1 MGYKG
6 VFIAR
11 TCFPDDQA
19 CAQTQSCDSIN
30 FHTAKVS
37 FEIKFGNFRVTFISR
52 IFDFLIISETLNSR
66 TGTHTYGCV
75 YVHRVVA
82 LVGIISTLRLSICL
96 VDLPNLNKLMS
107 RCRVK
112 MTQIDILSF

>member
-1 MGYKG
+1 MTVQVGLCQTCSETTLLVFPRDGSIVIVQCFGVDFYLNWLNLLY
-6 VFIAR
+6 VFICER
-11 TCFPDDQA
+11 
-19 CAQTQSCDSIN
+19 
-30 FHTAKVS
+30 
-37 FEIKFGNFRVTFISR
+37 R
-52 IFDFLIISETLNSR
+52 SEN
-66 TGTHTYGCV
+66 YGSV

-96 VDLPNLNKLMS
+96 VVLPNLDKLMS

>member
-1 MGYKG
+1 MQRA
-6 VFIAR
+6 IASAER
-11 TCFPDDQA
+11 LLICTVRSPDLD
-19 CAQTQSCDSIN
+19 
-30 FHTAKVS
+30 
-37 FEIKFGNFRVTFISR
+37 
-52 IFDFLIISETLNSR
+52 NS
-66 TGTHTYGCV
+66 GLVQIYGSV

-96 VDLPNLNKLMS
+96 VDLPNLDKFMS

>member
-1 MGYKG
+1 MNG
-6 VFIAR
+6 
-11 TCFPDDQA
+11 
-19 CAQTQSCDSIN
+19 
-30 FHTAKVS
+30 
-37 FEIKFGNFRVTFISR
+37 
-52 IFDFLIISETLNSR
+52 LNGS
-66 TGTHTYGCV
+66 V

-96 VDLPNLNKLMS
+96 VDLPNLDKLMS

>member
-1 MGYKG
+1 MTKKYLEKIILGG
-6 VFIAR
+6 
-11 TCFPDDQA
+11 
-19 CAQTQSCDSIN
+19 
-30 FHTAKVS
+30 
-37 FEIKFGNFRVTFISR
+37 FISQ
-52 IFDFLIISETLNSR
+52 ISGE
-66 TGTHTYGCV
+66 YGSV

-96 VDLPNLNKLMS
+96 VDLPNLDKLMS